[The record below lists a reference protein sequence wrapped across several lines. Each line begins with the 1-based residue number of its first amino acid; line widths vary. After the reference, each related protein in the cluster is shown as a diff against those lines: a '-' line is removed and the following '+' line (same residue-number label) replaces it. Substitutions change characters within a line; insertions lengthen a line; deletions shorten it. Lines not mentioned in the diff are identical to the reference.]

1 MKNIKDNWYYIV
13 IGVMA
18 VSIFFLWNDT
28 ERLNNAVIISQQK
41 AKDHQNNAEYYKELY
56 DAQIKTDKQQAKSYD
71 SLLIIKSKIQ
81 VNEKIKFINNYTVS
95 SMQSYFTDRYSSK

>member
-1 MKNIKDNWYYIV
+1 MKNIKDNWYYLV

-28 ERLNNAVIISQQK
+28 ERLNNEVILSEQRATSHK
-41 AKDHQNNAEYYKELY
+41 NSAEYYKELY

-71 SLLIIKSKIQ
+71 SLYQIKIKIQ
-81 VNEKIKFINNYTVS
+81 INEKIKLV
-95 SMQSYFTDRYSSK
+95 DRYTISDKQFYFADRYGSK

>member
-1 MKNIKDNWYYIV
+1 MKNNWYYIV

-28 ERLNNAVIISQQK
+28 EMLNNEVILSEQRATRHK
-41 AKDHQNNAEYYKELY
+41 NNAEYYKELY
-56 DAQIKTDKQQAKSYD
+56 DAQIKTDKQLSTSYD

-81 VNEKIKFINNYTVS
+81 VNEKIKFINTYTVS
-95 SMQSYFTDRYSSK
+95 SMQSYFADRYGSK

>member
-28 ERLNNAVIISQQK
+28 EMLNNEVILSEQRAK
-41 AKDHQNNAEYYKELY
+41 AHQNSAEYYKELY
-56 DAQIKTDKQQAKSYD
+56 DAQIKTDKQLSTSYD

-81 VNEKIKFINNYTVS
+81 VNEKIKFINTYTVS
-95 SMQSYFTDRYSSK
+95 SMQSYFADRYGSK